1 MKRETTAIALIVAL
15 AMAGMATA
23 VIRAPMVQAAS
34 QYLNVAVTNNY
45 PGDVPQYTLTFSAAT
60 TIHKGDLLTLTFD
73 TEVARAKD
81 GNPSSSDILF
91 DGASSTSGVEWSG
104 NKLKVSAPV
113 DLVAGTGH
121 VAVIMAGALIQNPR
135 TAGHYQITLEH
146 PVSGMTLISS
156 YYSVTTLTQLT
167 PLSLEKVVE
176 HFQMTGVR
184 IRIKTGRNGALT
196 GHDPVGVDLLG
207 GPVYPDQEDTMTIR
221 LSEGL
226 SKLWA
231 AAGTVK
237 LQLLYSSYP
246 LVSTVP
252 FTTTILSSTVYDT
265 SEAGTDL
272 RQLVL
277 NLPHNIPAST
287 ELYIYLIFKTAQS
300 VSTLSDTEYVK
311 VYSSK
316 ETTLVMVPPQAPASG
331 SGTQE
336 GNPPVDTKAPVIT
349 WTVQQ
354 SAFFTRLLTLNIS
367 ITEDDLDEAYFVR
380 DGDNSL
386 HTRLA
391 VGDTG
396 LMMVNRTG
404 IKGMI
409 IAIDEAGNTTTMPVD
424 IPAPVTS

>member
-1 MKRETTAIALIVAL
+1 
-15 AMAGMATA
+15 
-23 VIRAPMVQAAS
+23 
-34 QYLNVAVTNNY
+34 
-45 PGDVPQYTLTFSAAT
+45 
-60 TIHKGDLLTLTFD
+60 
-73 TEVARAKD
+73 
-81 GNPSSSDILF
+81 
-91 DGASSTSGVEWSG
+91 
-104 NKLKVSAPV
+104 
-113 DLVAGTGH
+113 
-121 VAVIMAGALIQNPR
+121 
-135 TAGHYQITLEH
+135 
-146 PVSGMTLISS
+146 
-156 YYSVTTLTQLT
+156 
-167 PLSLEKVVE
+167 
-176 HFQMTGVR
+176 
-184 IRIKTGRNGALT
+184 
-196 GHDPVGVDLLG
+196 
-207 GPVYPDQEDTMTIR
+207 
-221 LSEGL
+221 
-226 SKLWA
+226 
-231 AAGTVK
+231 
-237 LQLLYSSYP
+237 
-246 LVSTVP
+246 
-252 FTTTILSSTVYDT
+252 
-265 SEAGTDL
+265 
-272 RQLVL
+272 
-277 NLPHNIPAST
+277 
-287 ELYIYLIFKTAQS
+287 LYIYLIFKTAQS